1 MSEQVVKKGKL
12 ALSTKILLGLVFG
25 LIVAFSIQGI
35 DWIFRDAA
43 EIPAAWDWI
52 RNTALIGFVFRLVG
66 QLFLNAIWFIVVPL
80 VFCSLICGVAGVSD
94 AKKVGRM
101 GGKVVTF
108 YMITTAI
115 AISIAMALTTIL
127 NPGGTVTIE
136 GITQYAGNFTPP
148 TPPNMVETLIN
159 IIPRQMI
166 GSLASGA
173 MLQVIFSAVFV
184 GLAMVW
190 VGDKAKP
197 AFTLVESLND
207 IVLKMVE
214 VVMKFAPYGVFALV
228 ASSFA
233 NLGVEAILALIAF
246 IGVVWLALILHVVVV
261 YGSVLKLLV
270 GKDPNTGKH
279 VSFIKVIRTLMPAL
293 VFAFSSASSA
303 ATLPV
308 TTKCADN
315 LGVNR
320 KISSFSLPLGATINM
335 DGTAIYQGVAAIFL
349 ASIIPYVDL
358 TMTQILTILG
368 TATLASIGT
377 AGVPGA
383 GMLMLSIVLYS
394 VGIDPAYVALIFGID
409 RIVDMPRT
417 LVNICGDA
425 ICSMAVAKSE
435 GDLDWQRFAAPN
447 VM

>member
-1 MSEQVVKKGKL
+1 MSEQVIKKGKL
-12 ALSTKILLGLVFG
+12 ALSTKILLGLVLG
-25 LIVAFSIQGI
+25 LVLAFSIQGI
-35 DWIFRDAA
+35 DRIVGP
-43 EIPAAWDWI
+43 EVPVAWDVL
-52 RNTALIGFVFRLVG
+52 RNTLLLNGILRLMG

-80 VFCSLICGVAGVSD
+80 VFVSLICGIAGVSD

-101 GGKVVTF
+101 GGKVILF
-108 YMITTAI
+108 YMVTTAI
-115 AISIAMALTTIL
+115 AISIAMGLTFVL
-127 NPGGTVTIE
+127 NPGGNVTIE

-148 TPPNMVETLIN
+148 ERQNLITTLIN
-159 IIPRQMI
+159 IVPRQML
-166 GSLASGA
+166 GALAAGQ
-173 MLQVIFSAVFV
+173 MLQVIFSAVFI
-184 GLAMVW
+184 GLAIVW
-190 VGDKAKP
+190 VGEKAKP
-197 AFTLVESLND
+197 AFSVVESLNE

-214 VVMKFAPYGVFALV
+214 VVMKFAPFGVFGLV

-233 NLGVEAILALIAF
+233 VLGFDAILALIAF
-246 IGVVWLALILHVVVV
+246 VGVVWLALIIHVVVV
-261 YGSVLKLLV
+261 YGSLLKVLV
-270 GKDPNTGKH
+270 GKDPNTGKR
-279 VSFIKVIRTLMPAL
+279 VGFIKVIRTLMPAL

-308 TTKCADN
+308 TTKCTDN
-315 LGVNR
+315 LGVDR

-358 TMTQILTILG
+358 TFVQVIMILG
-368 TATLASIGT
+368 TAILASIGT

-383 GMLMLSIVLYS
+383 GMIMLSTVLVA

-435 GDLDWQRFAAPN
+435 GELDWARYEAEN
-447 VM
+447 VGV

>member
-1 MSEQVVKKGKL
+1 MSEQVVTKKGL
-12 ALSTKILLGLVFG
+12 ALSTKILLGLVLG

-35 DWIFRDAA
+35 DRIAVDSAIW
-43 EIPAAWDWI
+43 ESI
-52 RNTALIGFVFRLVG
+52 RNTWLIDRLFRLVG

-80 VFCSLICGVAGVSD
+80 VFVSLICGIAGVAD

-101 GGKVVTF
+101 GGKVILF
-108 YMITTAI
+108 YMVTTAI
-115 AISIAMALTTIL
+115 AICIAMAMAFLL
-127 NPGGTVTIE
+127 NPGGNVTIE
-136 GITQYAGNFTPP
+136 GISQYAGTFTPP
-148 TPPNMVETLIN
+148 EQPDMITTLIA
-159 IIPRQMI
+159 IIPRQML
-166 GSLASGA
+166 GALSSGA

-197 AFTLVESLND
+197 AFSVIESLND
-207 IVLKMVE
+207 VVLKMVE

-228 ASSFA
+228 ASTFA
-233 NLGVEAILALIAF
+233 NLGLEAIFALIMF
-246 IGVVWLALILHVVVV
+246 ILVVWLSLIIHVVLV
-261 YGSVLKLLV
+261 YGSMLKTLV
-270 GKDPNTGKH
+270 GRDPNTGKR

-308 TTKCADN
+308 TTKCTDN
-315 LGVNR
+315 LGVDR
-320 KISSFSLPLGATINM
+320 RISSFSLPLGATINM

-358 TMTQILTILG
+358 TFAQILTILG
-368 TATLASIGT
+368 TALLASIGT

-383 GMLMLSIVLYS
+383 GMIMLSGVL
-394 VGIDPAYVALIFGID
+394 VAIGIDPAYVALIFGID

-425 ICSMAVAKSE
+425 ICSMTVAKSE
-435 GDLDWQRFAAPN
+435 GDLDWERFAAPN